1 LTGEALAVLPR
12 VNNLGML
19 FFFYVRDRFNYLL
32 LIIVSGHNLV
42 HHRRKATP
50 PVPQSSSF
58 IIPESFTKDYR
69 NKDRLLLYDSDD
81 LKFGL
86 KQLGQG
92 HFCKGPFLRDILC
105 GGHFI

>member
-1 LTGEALAVLPR
+1 
-12 VNNLGML
+12 
-19 FFFYVRDRFNYLL
+19 LL